1 MILFNLIK
9 NEMIKILKRT
19 KTWIVFGLFFVCV
32 VGTMFLN
39 NYSAKE
45 VARYNSPEGRIEQLN
60 NQKKYLNQKIDSDKQ
75 YGDEYSNQE
84 RLSLEQELKKVEE
97 DINIQEQRKDKA
109 DDPELWKLE
118 LQDEKE
124 ELQKQVNDSTVPD
137 RYKTYSKE
145 RIEQIDTYLDENKKP
160 VEQWEFNAINYAKG
174 FIGTIGI
181 VILVLGIA
189 TFMSDI
195 VSGESTPATLKFLL
209 VQPISRGKVILSK
222 FISVTLT
229 VLIMI
234 CGLELVAFG
243 VVGAIKG
250 FDGAQMQDKVGV
262 QYEWTTPEDGGEPVI
277 SPVENSGESIERV
290 EALVQSFGLQILFIV
305 ACCALVMLISVIFKS
320 SMISMA
326 VSMIISI
333 ASTMMCL
340 MSSSLGKKVSHLIF
354 LNYGNTTNVI
364 SGDVAKVFNNTNFS
378 VSLGVSLMVS
388 TIVVSYVLSHII
400 FTKKDILV

>member
-222 FISVTLT
+222 FIAVTLT
-229 VLIMI
+229 ILIMI

-243 VVGAIKG
+243 AVGAIKG

-262 QYEWTTPEDGGEPVI
+262 QYEWTTPEDGSEPVI
-277 SPVENSGESIERV
+277 SAIENSGESIERV

-364 SGDVAKVFNNTNFS
+364 SGDVARVFNNTNFS